1 MQTPRLIYFA
11 DPMCSWCYGFSPVIT
26 QIRRTFGR
34 ALPIQLV
41 MGGLRPGNDKPTT
54 EQAKTEL
61 KIHWEHVHEATGL
74 PFDDAVLDRPGF
86 LYDTDPAARAVVRVR
101 REDGE
106 KAVQFLARLHH
117 AFYAE
122 GLDVT
127 KAEVLADPTYDI
139 VVINYDAIP
148 WLVGELGLK
157 QTMYDVLLCDEITR
171 LKRTSSKRFKA
182 LKPLLPTFKFRWGLT
197 GTPAANGY
205 IDLFGQIYVLDLGKR
220 LGRFITHFRMKY
232 FHQKAWDA
240 YRFYI
245 TDEKA
250 KELTA
255 QIEDLALYVAPED
268 WLSLPPLLHHT
279 IDVPFPKPLEAKY
292 RFLQEEF
299 ILKLDESVVT
309 AANAGVLTSKLR
321 QFTGGAVYA
330 SDQPGVYETIHTE
343 KLEALE
349 NLVEEMN
356 GQPLMVAYQFDH
368 ERIRIEEM
376 LRKRGT
382 MHMSLKGGMTTA
394 QATNVMD
401 TWNSGEAEVL
411 LVQPATAAL
420 GLNLQ
425 FGGDTICW
433 FTLTYNLEEFIQLN
447 KRLHRQGQTNTVRVF
462 MLALEGTIDQYV
474 AKVLSDKEATQD
486 DLFNSLKLEL

>member
-1 MQTPRLIYFA
+1 MDRRLHDVSPVDESA
-11 DPMCSWCYGFSPVIT
+11 GFSAPVWVPYVYQEKGVDRLCNT
-26 QIRRTFGR
+26 EAALFFPPGLGKTSCSLEAFRR
-34 ALPIQLV
+34 LKEK
-41 MGGLRPGNDKPTT
+41 GLAKRMLIMAPLMVCRTT
-54 EQAKTEL
+54 WMTEPM
-61 KIHWEHVHEATGL
+61 KWRQFQHFKVGL
-74 PFDDAVLDRPGF
+74 AHGPR
-86 LYDTDPAARAVVRVR
+86 
-101 REDGE
+101 
-106 KAVQFLARLHH
+106 
-117 AFYAE
+117 
-122 GLDVT
+122 
-127 KAEVLADPTYDI
+127 KAEVLADPSYDI

-148 WLVGELGLK
+148 WLVDELGLK

-182 LKPLLPTFKFRWGLT
+182 LKPLLPSFKFRWGLT

-279 IDVPFPKPLEAKY
+279 IDVPFPKPLRAKY
-292 RFLQEEF
+292 EFLQEEF
-299 ILKLDESVVT
+299 ILKLDETVVT

-321 QFTGGAVYA
+321 QFTGGAIYA
-330 SDQPGVYETIHTE
+330 SDQPGVYETIHAE

-376 LRKRGT
+376 LKKRGT
-382 MHMSLKGGMTTA
+382 KCMSLKGGMTTA
-394 QATNVMD
+394 QATHVMD
-401 TWNSGEAEVL
+401 TWNAGEAEVL